1 VNELAIVT
9 LVGRRIAKVGN
20 HFVFSGKTGECVECA
35 LRKVCCDK
43 LEPERVYVILD
54 VRDKLHD
61 CPLHEDGVQLVDA
74 EEAPVKVAV
83 LSQQLFEGTVFTF
96 HPKVCDQW
104 NCPNIEVC
112 IPPGLHEGD
121 RVHVEEV
128 LQKSGLECSRNN
140 RLGCA
145 LVRRVF

>member
-1 VNELAIVT
+1 MTVIT
-9 LVGRRIAKVGN
+9 LVGKRIAKTGN
-20 HFVFSGKTGECVECA
+20 RFVFSGQTGECRECA
-35 LRKVCCDK
+35 LRKVCCEK
-43 LEPERVYVILD
+43 LENERVYVILK

-61 CPLHEDGVQLVDA
+61 CPLHEDGVQLVEV

-83 LSQQLFEGTVFTF
+83 LSQQLFEGVIFTF
-96 HPKVCDQW
+96 HPKVCAQW
-104 NCPNIEVC
+104 SCPNIEVC
-112 IPPGLHEGD
+112 TPTGLNEGD

-128 LQKSGLECSRNN
+128 IQKSGLECSLNQ